1 MKKSEVIYILGK
13 ISQAFP
19 YWNITEESING
30 WHSHLGDLDA
40 GAVER
45 AVIILIRSSPNM
57 PTISGIRRIV
67 LEDKL
72 APSPIKAWLE
82 ILAEAK
88 RAGTELPRNFSHPAI
103 EEASKV
109 FGWYEI
115 VHGTSPDYLRTQ
127 FLKAYEEIIKPQD
140 TLILARTDTPERKA
154 IQ

>member
-1 MKKSEVIYILGK
+1 LAK

-19 YWNITEESING
+19 YWNVTEESIKG
-30 WHSHLGDLDA
+30 WHSHLADLDA
-40 GAVER
+40 GSVER

-72 APSPIKAWLE
+72 APSPVKAWLE
-82 ILAEAK
+82 VQAEAK
-88 RAGTELPRNFSHPAI
+88 RAGTELARDFSHPAI
-103 EEASKV
+103 EEATRV

-115 VHGTSPDYLRTQ
+115 VHGTNPDYLRTQ

-140 TLILARTDTPERKA
+140 NLILATNDTPETKA